1 MKNEIIVKKLIT
13 YVEKILRYC
22 EGVSYEDFISDSKL
36 VEACVFN
43 LSQIGEHCHSITDE
57 YKELH
62 PELPWHEMYG
72 LRNRIV
78 HNYEGVNL
86 KLVWEIISA
95 DLSELREQILSLL

>member
-1 MKNEIIVKKLIT
+1 MLR
-13 YVEKILRYC
+13 KILDC
-22 EGVSYEDFISDSKL
+22 IDKIQSYTDGTDYETFQQNTMM

>member
-1 MKNEIIVKKLIT
+1 MM
-13 YVEKILRYC
+13 
-22 EGVSYEDFISDSKL
+22 

-62 PELPWHEMYG
+62 AELSWHEMYG

-95 DLSELREQILSLL
+95 DLSQLREQILALL